1 VNIVRFVIAL
11 VLFVG
16 GIFVLSSAFQ
26 FVGYEPFV
34 FFAGI
39 IVSTIGLYLS
49 VGAFKRAE
57 S

>member
-1 VNIVRFVIAL
+1 MNIVRFVIAL